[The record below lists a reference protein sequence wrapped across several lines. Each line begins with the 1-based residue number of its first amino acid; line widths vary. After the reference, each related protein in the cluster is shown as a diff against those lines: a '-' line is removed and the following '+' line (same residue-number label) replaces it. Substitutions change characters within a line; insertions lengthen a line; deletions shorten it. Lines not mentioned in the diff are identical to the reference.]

1 MTQTPKQWATTGFI
15 IGVATA
21 LAAIAMIFF
30 LTRNDTA
37 NAAQTQRPPVNAPV
51 NAAVAMPST
60 PAPVE
65 PAPADK
71 SPALLAGTLELEPS
85 AAGKV
90 NLPAVVFIIA
100 RAEGLT
106 SHGHPL
112 LAKRVDVKAFPVN
125 FTLSAQDSMMG
136 QPPPNRVSLEA
147 RVDTDGDATTKEP
160 GAPIGSIESI
170 SIGTTNVKLVLKPK
184 N

>member
-37 NAAQTQRPPVNAPV
+37 NAAPAQP
-51 NAAVAMPST
+51 
-60 PAPVE
+60 PAP
-65 PAPADK
+65 PAATAK
-71 SPALLAGTLELEPS
+71 SPALLSGTLELEPS
-85 AAGKV
+85 VAGKV
-90 NLPAVVFIIA
+90 NLPAVVFVIA
-100 RAEGLT
+100 RAEGLL

-112 LAKRVDVKAFPVN
+112 LAKRVDVKAFPAN
-125 FTLSAQDSMMG
+125 FTLSAEDSMMG

-170 SIGTTNVKLVLKPK
+170 AIGTTNVKLVLKPK

>member
-15 IGVATA
+15 IGVATG

-30 LTRNDTA
+30 VMRNDTA
-37 NAAQTQRPPVNAPV
+37 NAAQPP
-51 NAAVAMPST
+51 AA
-60 PAPVE
+60 
-65 PAPADK
+65 K

-90 NLPAVVFIIA
+90 TLPAVVFLIA
-100 RAEGLT
+100 RAEGLET
-106 SHGHPL
+106 HGHPL
-112 LAKRVDVKAFPVN
+112 LAKRIDVRAFPVT
-125 FTLSAQDSMMG
+125 FTLGAEDSMMG

-147 RVDTDGDATTKEP
+147 RIDRDGDATTREP
-160 GAPIGSIESI
+160 GAPTASIASI
-170 SIGTTNVKLVLKPK
+170 AIGTSNVKLVLKPK